1 MQLRTEVPLAE
12 YTTFRLGGPARFF
25 VSVTSVPELR
35 EALSYAREHLLPVL
49 VLGGGSNMLITDE
62 GWHGLVIHIAFAA
75 RSYTETVE
83 GDGRV
88 IAEAGEEWDT
98 LVQSTVAQGLWGLEN
113 LSLIPGTVGATPV
126 QNVGAYGVEV
136 KDCIEW
142 VEVLDTKNDRLT
154 VLSNSACA
162 FGYRDS
168 IFKREEG
175 KHFIVT
181 RVAFR
186 LSTRPT
192 PQLSYKDLREYFGER
207 ADVSVEEVRQAVVA
221 IRTAKFPDLTKV
233 GTAGSFFK
241 NPVLARGQYESILKW
256 APDMP
261 AYPVGEDTVKVPL
274 AWVLDH
280 LGYKGKRVGHV
291 GCHEAQ
297 PLVLVHYGGGTSTEL
312 IFFAREI
319 MQTVKEKFD
328 ITIEPEVRI
337 ITSEQ

>member
-1 MQLRTEVPLAE
+1 MQLRTEVPLSE

-35 EALSYAREHLLPVL
+35 EAISYARDRSLPVL

-62 GWHGLVIHIAFAA
+62 GWRGLVIHIAFAA
-75 RSYTETVE
+75 RSYTETIE

-88 IAEAGEEWDT
+88 VAEAGEEWDT
-98 LVQSTVAQGLWGLEN
+98 LVASTVTQGLWGLEN

-142 VEVLDTKNDRLT
+142 VEVLDTENDRLT

-168 IFKREEG
+168 IFKHEEG
-175 KHFIVT
+175 KHFMVT
-181 RVAFR
+181 KVAFR

-192 PQLSYKDLREYFGER
+192 PKLAYKDLRARFGDR
-207 ADVSVEEVRQAVVA
+207 TDVTVDEVRRAVVE
-221 IRTAKFPDLTKV
+221 IRKGKFPDLTQV

-241 NPVLARGQYESILKW
+241 NPVITQEQYNSIVTW

-261 AYPVGEDTVKVPL
+261 GFPTEDGSVKVPL
-274 AWVLDH
+274 AWILDH
-280 LGYKGKRVGHV
+280 LGYKGKRSGNV
-291 GCHEAQ
+291 GCHDAQ
-297 PLVLVHYGGGTSTEL
+297 PLVLVHYGGGTAAEL

-319 MQTVKEKFD
+319 MRTVKEKFA

-337 ITSEQ
+337 VSNQ